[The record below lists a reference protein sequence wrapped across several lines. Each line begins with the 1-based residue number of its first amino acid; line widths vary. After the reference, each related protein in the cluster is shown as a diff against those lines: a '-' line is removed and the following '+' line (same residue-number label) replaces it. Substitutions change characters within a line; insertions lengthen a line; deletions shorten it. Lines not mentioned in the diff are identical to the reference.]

1 MRAETLVSS
10 SCPSRAPLFTPSCCW
25 KCFALR
31 SRNGGP
37 QDFGICLASESYSL
51 SSLPAVGPSLF
62 QPTRL
67 GNYFLI
73 SCLCACPAASQ
84 SPCFCSA
91 TAVTEGPYPMRA
103 PEPSC
108 VYGVL
113 ARIMCN
119 VLSTRSRSVLALVAL
134 LPLSSISFVPGPS
147 EKETVQANTPQ
158 ILFQVSCLM
167 LGANKAHVLVTKRE
181 HS

>member
-1 MRAETLVSS
+1 MFPIFHDKGIVHKQSQASQTDQGGQISGSKQQVSSDLGFKVRAETLVSS

-62 QPTRL
+62 QPTHL

-103 PEPSC
+103 PSQVVFTVFWHESC
-108 VYGVL
+108 AMSYPHEVL
-113 ARIMCN
+113 HCVRG
-119 VLSTRSRSVLALVAL
+119 RY
-134 LPLSSISFVPGPS
+134 
-147 EKETVQANTPQ
+147 
-158 ILFQVSCLM
+158 
-167 LGANKAHVLVTKRE
+167 
-181 HS
+181 

>member
-1 MRAETLVSS
+1 MVGRKTLGSVLHRSLIVSHPCLPWVHHSS
-10 SCPSRAPLFTPSCCW
+10 SRP
-25 KCFALR
+25 
-31 SRNGGP
+31 
-37 QDFGICLASESYSL
+37 
-51 SSLPAVGPSLF
+51 
-62 QPTRL
+62 
-67 GNYFLI
+67 YFLI